1 LSYNGSKNICNKTL
15 FLITYKEVLFEK
27 DKLIIMMTI
36 IMKRTLKLFNNSLA
50 LVCEQEQ

>member
-1 LSYNGSKNICNKTL
+1 
-15 FLITYKEVLFEK
+15 
-27 DKLIIMMTI
+27 MMTI